1 MQENKSVD
9 KRKGLSGT
17 FALNKT
23 EPIHRWYKYDE
34 GYSSELIVNEFN
46 RLPIKANSLFEPFG
60 GSGTTPL
67 VAAQLGI
74 ESYFTEINP
83 FMSYVTETKINTLR
97 EASNRQG
104 VVIESLENLKVK
116 ISEKKHQG
124 LELDNTVE
132 FDGFEKYFNPD
143 VLLKIIVLKK
153 LIKDIQE
160 PLSKR
165 FALIALSAIAVRV
178 SKMVKRGDLRYAKEN
193 EKKIEDFDVF
203 LHFTEKLEEIIT
215 DIRDASRSIQ
225 ANTQYI
231 HADARQAYLPKEV
244 DCVITSPPYLN
255 GTNYIRNTKLE
266 LKLLDFIKTE
276 KDLPVL
282 HSNGIMAGINS
293 VSKRRNIP
301 YIMDEVKPYVERLEN
316 AYDKRIPVMVA
327 GYFYDMN
334 KVFERIKEIL
344 RNDGVFVLDIGDSQ
358 FDGVH
363 IPTDVLLS
371 KVANYHGF
379 NLYDEEILRSRR
391 SKNQMILTQKILR
404 YRLKK

>member
-1 MQENKSVD
+1 MQSKD
-9 KRKGLSGT
+9 LIDRRRGLSGT

-46 RLPIKANSLFEPFG
+46 KLPIKANSLFEPFG

-83 FMSYVTETKINTLR
+83 FMAYVTETKINSLR
-97 EASNRQG
+97 EASNKQDE
-104 VVIESLENLKVK
+104 VIDSLLNLKSKVT
-116 ISEKKHQG
+116 G
-124 LELDNTVE
+124 LNFEDQECGDSIE
-132 FDGFEKYFNPD
+132 FDGFEKYFD
-143 VLLKIIVLKK
+143 FEVLLKIKIIKG
-153 LIKDIQE
+153 LIKDIFE

-178 SKMVKRGDLRYAKEN
+178 SKMVKRGDLRYAKDN
-193 EKKIEDFDVF
+193 EKKNEDFDVF
-203 LHFTEKLEEIIT
+203 LHFSDKVEEIII
-215 DIRDASRSIQ
+215 DIRETSESIQ
-225 ANTQYI
+225 ANTLFI

-276 KDLPVL
+276 KDLPNL

-293 VSKRRNIP
+293 VSRRRNIP
-301 YIMDEVKPYVERLEN
+301 HIMDEVKPYVERLEN
-316 AYDKRIPVMVA
+316 SYDKRIPVMVA

-334 KVFERIKEIL
+334 NVFQRIKEIL
-344 RNDGVFVLDIGDSQ
+344 RNDGIFVLDIGDSQ

-363 IPTDVLLS
+363 IPTDILLS
-371 KVANYHGF
+371 RVAKNHGF
-379 NLYDEEILRSRR
+379 ILYEEEVLRTRR